1 MRVTYW
7 AFEQQ
12 FSKVLDILSSWEE
25 KPEFVWP
32 LVKEHLRFARCFISG
47 AKVSFSFPCLPV
59 EVLPSFCDAKRR
71 IYLTATLARDEILVS
86 DLGAESAALSSPLSP
101 QQVSDLGDRMIV
113 VPQIKNI
120 ELTDDELR
128 KFVKGKS
135 LELNCVVIVPS
146 HARAQL
152 WKEHADEIVDA
163 SNLQPVVSRLRSE
176 RVGLVVLVNKYD
188 GVDLPGDACRIL
200 VLDDL
205 PSARGLS
212 SRYED
217 SVFKGSTEF
226 RSRLAHRIEQ
236 GMGRGIRAADDFC
249 AVMLMGSRLVDF
261 LNDPRSIDE
270 FTPATKAQ
278 YALVRTLLRQYS
290 QFGIIEFAEFLNY
303 CLHLDPKW
311 KQASRKA
318 LVDLPLIEERV
329 GDFTIAAKRREAFK
343 CASINQHTRAI
354 ECLQAAVNAGADD
367 ATTGWLKQELA
378 EYVNRINPAEAQNI
392 QRSAIALNSQV
403 LKPIDGIEYIRVNPL
418 AKTQA
423 ENGIEWLNK
432 FEDQNSAAIRINA
445 IAESLIFSKD
455 HTEEFEQAWCD
466 LAGLLGFVG
475 QRPERD
481 FRDGGPDV
489 LWSIGGLDYWVIE
502 CKSGS
507 DHNSIPKRDADQ
519 LSGAMVW
526 FEGRYNQKT
535 KATPV
540 LVHPLGEFDQLASFS
555 PLTRVIEE
563 EGLAALRTALHGL
576 GRGLGSLHR
585 MPNVPEMKDL
595 FFGWKLNSEAFL
607 TTFAKAAIK
616 ARTRS

>member
-71 IYLTATLARDEILVS
+71 IYLTATLARDEILVW

-270 FTPATKAQ
+270 LRGATH
-278 YALVRTLLRQYS
+278 LVLAHHTSDVFLSRIRRDGLAPSAVTGLSIQDRRLRRP
-290 QFGIIEFAEFLNY
+290 G
-303 CLHLDPKW
+303 DG
-311 KQASRKA
+311 RR
-318 LVDLPLIEERV
+318 VRGRRV
-329 GDFTIAAKRREAFK
+329 GVTAGRREE
-343 CASINQHTRAI
+343 TR
-354 ECLQAAVNAGADD
+354 G
-367 ATTGWLKQELA
+367 G
-378 EYVNRINPAEAQNI
+378 NRS
-392 QRSAIALNSQV
+392 R
-403 LKPIDGIEYIRVNPL
+403 R
-418 AKTQA
+418 
-423 ENGIEWLNK
+423 
-432 FEDQNSAAIRINA
+432 R
-445 IAESLIFSKD
+445 
-455 HTEEFEQAWCD
+455 
-466 LAGLLGFVG
+466 
-475 QRPERD
+475 
-481 FRDGGPDV
+481 
-489 LWSIGGLDYWVIE
+489 
-502 CKSGS
+502 
-507 DHNSIPKRDADQ
+507 
-519 LSGAMVW
+519 
-526 FEGRYNQKT
+526 
-535 KATPV
+535 
-540 LVHPLGEFDQLASFS
+540 
-555 PLTRVIEE
+555 
-563 EGLAALRTALHGL
+563 
-576 GRGLGSLHR
+576 
-585 MPNVPEMKDL
+585 
-595 FFGWKLNSEAFL
+595 
-607 TTFAKAAIK
+607 
-616 ARTRS
+616 